1 MNNNT
6 RIRLH
11 LSKNLFESIAQEVL
25 AESKKG
31 DMSGGAYT
39 EVVKMPKQAKA
50 PKASPEVKKTDKM
63 KEEGVEEMETR
74 VAEEGQLDEYVG
86 LSPEEIKALEWL
98 AGVVAS
104 GTGAAIVSQYGK
116 DIKDLAHKAMK
127 AIKMKRN
134 ASANKPVGEAKKEDK
149 EEEQVS
155 H

>member
-11 LSKNLFESIAQEVL
+11 LSKGLFESIAKEVL
-25 AESKKG
+25 AEAKKS

-39 EVVKMPKQAKA
+39 EVVKQPKQ
-50 PKASPEVKKTDKM
+50 PKQSKSQAASPEVKKTDKM

-74 VAEEGQLDEYVG
+74 VAEEGQINEYYG
-86 LSPEEIKALEWL
+86 LSPEEVKAMEWL

-116 DIKDLAHKAMK
+116 EIKDLAHKAMK
-127 AIKMKRN
+127 AIKMKKS
-134 ASANKPVGEAKKEDK
+134 ASAEKPVEEAKKEDK
-149 EEEQVS
+149 KEEE
-155 H
+155 

>member
-6 RIRLH
+6 KVRLH
-11 LSKNLFESIAQEVL
+11 LSKNLFESIAKELL
-25 AESKKG
+25 AEAKKG

-63 KEEGVEEMETR
+63 KEEGVEEMETK
-74 VAEEGQLDEYVG
+74 VAEEKDKIEEYVG

-98 AGVVAS
+98 AAAVAS

-127 AIKMKRN
+127 AIKMKKS
-134 ASANKPVGEAKKEDK
+134 ASKPVGEAKKEDK
-149 EEEQVS
+149 KEEE
-155 H
+155 